1 MNEEKRKQ
9 LEKALSFLDG
19 KQEEMMGLLERLVK
33 QESGNPDKEGCDA
46 MCALMEEQLKKLGA
60 KTTVVSMEKKGNFLY
75 GEIGGERPGKPV
87 LFGGHMD
94 TVFPR
99 GTIQNTPWR
108 VENGRAY
115 GPGCLDMKSGLVIAL
130 YAAAALGEAGF
141 EERPVRFAFPGDE
154 ENGHRES
161 TAAAEFRAASRG
173 CAAVFN
179 FETGYPDDGIV
190 VGRKGSCRLTVRV
203 KGVGSHAGKAP
214 E

>member
-94 TVFPR
+94 TVFREEPYRIRR
-99 GTIQNTPWR
+99 GVWKMA
-108 VENGRAY
+108 GRT
-115 GPGCLDMKSGLVIAL
+115 AL
-130 YAAAALGEAGF
+130 AAW
-141 EERPVRFAFPGDE
+141 
-154 ENGHRES
+154 
-161 TAAAEFRAASRG
+161 T
-173 CAAVFN
+173 
-179 FETGYPDDGIV
+179 
-190 VGRKGSCRLTVRV
+190 
-203 KGVGSHAGKAP
+203 
-214 E
+214 